1 MLVELSYVCILSLL
15 QLLLLWISYL
25 DILPEA
31 ICCLQTYPVNDVLL
45 VTYCMCLPA
54 FFVTSAD
61 KSQLWVIFM
70 LFTNILPEAICCC
83 LETFN
88 VNVVLLTLFCIIL
101 HKLSWSLVLTSVS
114 YRYI

>member
-15 QLLLLWISYL
+15 QLLIWISYL
-25 DILPEA
+25 DILPQA
-31 ICCLQTYPVNDVLL
+31 LQTYTVNDVLL
-45 VTYCMCLPA
+45 VMYCMCLPA

-61 KSQLWVIFM
+61 KSQIFM

-88 VNVVLLTLFCIIL
+88 VYVVLFTLFCIIV
-101 HKLSWSLVLTSVS
+101 HKLS
-114 YRYI
+114 

>member
-1 MLVELSYVCILSLL
+1 MSLELSYVCILSLL
-15 QLLLLWISYL
+15 QLLIWISYL
-25 DILPEA
+25 DILPKA
-31 ICCLQTYPVNDVLL
+31 NFVTYTINDVL
-45 VTYCMCLPA
+45 YCMCLLA

-61 KSQLWVIFM
+61 KSHLCVIFM

-88 VNVVLLTLFCIIL
+88 VNVVLFTLFCIIV